1 VAVGVTHSGTARSQ
15 ASYLR
20 EIGSLSSI
28 ALSCISRSGTLR
40 FVEYPDPPSSTH
52 SCIYYCEVHPTFAMA
67 PYQSW
72 QPDTMPPTTTSTT
85 IWPSNTSN
93 MFDRSATESKTDIS
107 GPTLAGIAIVI
118 GLCALLVAILQLRAE
133 YQRRRHAREIE
144 NELIELEAE
153 FSEV

>member
-1 VAVGVTHSGTARSQ
+1 
-15 ASYLR
+15 
-20 EIGSLSSI
+20 
-28 ALSCISRSGTLR
+28 
-40 FVEYPDPPSSTH
+40 
-52 SCIYYCEVHPTFAMA
+52 
-67 PYQSW
+67 
-72 QPDTMPPTTTSTT
+72 
-85 IWPSNTSN
+85 